1 MYERWARGPHR
12 GLGGEVAH
20 APDVDIEV
28 DDAHVALWDADGQR
42 PPFDESPGAVRRPR
56 RFAFSNARRR
66 AAWWITEAPLLAH
79 ELVDSAMSEFR
90 VVERATAR

>member
-1 MYERWARGPHR
+1 MGSWTTSRP
-12 GLGGEVAH
+12 GGEVAH
-20 APDVDIEV
+20 ASDVDIEV

-42 PPFDESPGAVRRPR
+42 PPFDESPGAVGEE
-56 RFAFSNARRR
+56 AASLASSNARRR
-66 AAWWITEAPLLAH
+66 AAWCISEAPLLAH